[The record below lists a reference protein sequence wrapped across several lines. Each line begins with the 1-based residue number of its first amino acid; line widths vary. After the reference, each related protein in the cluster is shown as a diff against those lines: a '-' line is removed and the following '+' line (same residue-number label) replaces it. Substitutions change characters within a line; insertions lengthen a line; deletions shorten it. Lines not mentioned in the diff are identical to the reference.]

1 MTQAPKRF
9 GDPEVAFV
17 FIPDDADEATV
28 PLPSSDPVRL
38 RARLV
43 REPSATSTPTR
54 DRPPSPGKPPTYRA
68 ARDGRTCC
76 SATSKTA
83 TIS

>member
-17 FIPDDADEATV
+17 FIPDDSDGAAV

-43 REPSATSTPTR
+43 RGPTAGPAPKQ
-54 DRPPSPGKPPTYRA
+54 DRPPAPAKAPT
-68 ARDGRTCC
+68 
-76 SATSKTA
+76 S
-83 TIS
+83 

>member
-1 MTQAPKRF
+1 MAQAPKRF

-17 FIPDDADEATV
+17 FIPDDAEGPAV

-43 REPSATSTPTR
+43 REPGARPGPQQ
-54 DRPPSPGKPPTYRA
+54 DRPPAPAKVPAS
-68 ARDGRTCC
+68 
-76 SATSKTA
+76 
-83 TIS
+83 

>member
-9 GDPEVAFV
+9 GDPEGACV
-17 FIPDDADEATV
+17 FIPDDADGAAV

-43 REPSATSTPTR
+43 REPSTGQAPPQ
-54 DRPPSPGKPPTYRA
+54 DRPPAPGKVPP
-68 ARDGRTCC
+68 
-76 SATSKTA
+76 S
-83 TIS
+83 

>member
-1 MTQAPKRF
+1 MAQAPKRF

-17 FIPDDADEATV
+17 FIPDDAEGPAV

-43 REPSATSTPTR
+43 REPGEGPTPTR
-54 DRPPSPGKPPTYRA
+54 DRPPAPGKPP
-68 ARDGRTCC
+68 
-76 SATSKTA
+76 SS
-83 TIS
+83 